1 MNKPLKQSVQ
11 DYLASHTLSEQQLQQ
26 LESISVQVKP
36 VKTQNSFKY
45 IVATATVVAS
55 LALVLLV
62 TLLISEKDDVQQR
75 IALEVASH
83 HIKLKPLDVETNSIE
98 GIRRYF
104 KTLDFL
110 PVNSSLVNDAG
121 LELIGGRYCSLQG
134 ISAAQLRVK
143 KPGSNVVQMLYQ
155 AEYRKDVFDNMP
167 QLEEGESPVEVFVK
181 GIKVKI
187 WVEKGL
193 LFVLSDLPEAR

>member
-26 LESISVQVKP
+26 LESISAQVKP

-193 LFVLSDLPEAR
+193 LFVLSDLPES

>member
-26 LESISVQVKP
+26 LESISAQVKP

-167 QLEEGESPVEVFVK
+167 QLEDGESPVEVFVK

-193 LFVLSDLPEAR
+193 LFVLSDLPEAH